1 MPDPKTSEFPTTIM
15 PWVCQNK
22 KHCRH
27 AFPHIHIVQIKDLRK
42 VMIDGCFVEHIKF
55 QCTECGAWNYHNQNE
70 ARIEE
75 QNQMVF
81 ELLAV
86 LHGQKVEPIETENES
101 AIITSE
107 TNLTG

>member
-1 MPDPKTSEFPTTIM
+1 MPDANPGEFPATIT

-27 AFPHIHIVQIKDLRK
+27 TFPHVHVVQIKDLRK
-42 VMIDGCFVEHIKF
+42 VMIDGAFIDHIKF
-55 QCTECGAWNYHNQNE
+55 QCPHCGGWNYHNQNE

-86 LHGQKVEPIETENES
+86 LHGQKVEPIENKNDG
-101 AIITSE
+101 AIIATDNS
-107 TNLTG
+107 TG